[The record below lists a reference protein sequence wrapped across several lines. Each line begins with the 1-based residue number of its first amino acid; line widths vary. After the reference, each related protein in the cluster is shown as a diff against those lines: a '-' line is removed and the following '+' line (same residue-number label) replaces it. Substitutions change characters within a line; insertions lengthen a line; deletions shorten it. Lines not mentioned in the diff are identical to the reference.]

1 MPVIAPNIDEITI
14 IVAITG
20 ILVSSYYFCLT
31 AVSFPLKAIPI

>member
-1 MPVIAPNIDEITI
+1 MPVITTI
-14 IVAITG
+14 IVISSILGAITG